1 MLRRSVELTSEHPTA
16 LRPDVQHVGVTL
28 APGRVRHRCDQRVHA
43 LAARIDAV
51 VETDRVK
58 AVPERA
64 QLGKGRT
71 GPAGRTPVWS
81 ATKSRTARSSGTAG
95 SPK

>member
-1 MLRRSVELTSEHPTA
+1 VLRRSVELTSEHPTA

-58 AVPERA
+58 QCPNERSWV
-64 QLGKGRT
+64 KSRT